1 MSISIREDSPQGDS
15 VLEESDW
22 YENLSAVQYLIG
34 CLAVVGLSTSLVSL
48 LYIKRKQAR
57 LLVEIVERMVLMGR
71 MKKTLIKKGLYAE
84 YSNVRL
90 QTKLGDGH
98 FGEVYQAEVT
108 TSEKVVLQVAIKQLK
123 KGCDLENIKMFL
135 SEGIRMSTFRHER
148 ILSPMAISIDTQ
160 RHLPSI
166 ILPIM
171 ANGDLCRYL
180 RKSTVFPIIKLLTFA
195 LQIAEGKFV
204 SALLV
209 L

>member
-22 YENLSAVQYLIG
+22 YDNLSLVEYLVG

-57 LLVEIVERMVLMGR
+57 LLVETVHRMVLMGR

-123 KGCDLENIKMFL
+123 KGCDLANIKMFL

-148 ILSPMAISIDTQ
+148 ILSPMAISIDAQ

-180 RKSTVFPIIKLLTFA
+180 RKNTVFPIIKLLTFA

-204 SALLV
+204 CALLV
-209 L
+209 I